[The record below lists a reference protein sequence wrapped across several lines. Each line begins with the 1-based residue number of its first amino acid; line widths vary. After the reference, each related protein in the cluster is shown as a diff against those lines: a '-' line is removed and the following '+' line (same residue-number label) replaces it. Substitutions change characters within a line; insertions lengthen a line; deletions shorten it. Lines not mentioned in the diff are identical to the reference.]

1 MINHFIYTNIE
12 TTNNNKI
19 FQDFKLIT
27 EWLFIPSVIL
37 FSYAKASMTALSQS
51 YVV

>member
-19 FQDFKLIT
+19 FQDFKFYYTVLNNM
-27 EWLFIPSVIL
+27 WHKAVRFIRN
-37 FSYAKASMTALSQS
+37 
-51 YVV
+51 